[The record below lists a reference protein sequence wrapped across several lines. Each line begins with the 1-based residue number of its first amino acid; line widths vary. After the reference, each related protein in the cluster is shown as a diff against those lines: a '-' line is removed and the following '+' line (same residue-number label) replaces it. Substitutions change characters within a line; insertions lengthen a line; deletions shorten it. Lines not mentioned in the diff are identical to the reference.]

1 MSAIFLNTLK
11 YKYAEGANIAIY
23 FLKRIPVIGKK
34 IPDSLYSHSG
44 AKQVI
49 GIIAFILGILYDFVK
64 KSAYVGLLCIIP
76 CMFMVK
82 KVGVHVNNADIQ
94 IFIFFML
101 TFIIGSFSRAITM
114 QSDKDAFNMIILLR
128 INPQKYYLSQ
138 IIYRAVS
145 QVVFF
150 LPVMTIVTG
159 SIVKALLMLIELGAF
174 RFIFEAFFLFVFDKR
189 SILLSENESLIAGVW
204 ILGIAVAYG
213 LPFLNINLNSNLYV
227 FNPVFA
233 VISIVF
239 GLISLVYLFRYKK
252 YKIVAKKHLT
262 VQKVMEIETLR
273 EEAKSAE
280 VANIKLEDMDSSRFK
295 NKTGYDYLNSIF
307 FARHKR
313 IMKDAIKWRALIILA
328 VGIVGIVAVILF
340 PNMKKNIADTIIKS
354 MPYFV
359 FIMYVISVTERI
371 CKAMFFNC
379 DKSLLKYGYYKQP
392 GVILSNF
399 SVRLKKILTLN
410 LIPGAVISILLMI
423 IYMICKGD
431 IYAVKAILP
440 NCLGIMFL
448 SVFFS
453 IHHLFMY
460 YVLQPYTEKMDVKSP
475 TFSVVNTVMYFF
487 CYGCMQIK
495 TSSIYFTFG
504 VIVVTFIYVIAALAG
519 VYKFAPKTFKLR
531 K

>member
-174 RFIFEAFFLFVFDKR
+174 RFIFEAFFLFVFD
-189 SILLSENESLIAGVW
+189 NT
-204 ILGIAVAYG
+204 
-213 LPFLNINLNSNLYV
+213 F
-227 FNPVFA
+227 
-233 VISIVF
+233 
-239 GLISLVYLFRYKK
+239 
-252 YKIVAKKHLT
+252 
-262 VQKVMEIETLR
+262 
-273 EEAKSAE
+273 
-280 VANIKLEDMDSSRFK
+280 
-295 NKTGYDYLNSIF
+295 
-307 FARHKR
+307 
-313 IMKDAIKWRALIILA
+313 
-328 VGIVGIVAVILF
+328 
-340 PNMKKNIADTIIKS
+340 
-354 MPYFV
+354 
-359 FIMYVISVTERI
+359 
-371 CKAMFFNC
+371 
-379 DKSLLKYGYYKQP
+379 KSL
-392 GVILSNF
+392 
-399 SVRLKKILTLN
+399 
-410 LIPGAVISILLMI
+410 
-423 IYMICKGD
+423 
-431 IYAVKAILP
+431 
-440 NCLGIMFL
+440 
-448 SVFFS
+448 
-453 IHHLFMY
+453 
-460 YVLQPYTEKMDVKSP
+460 
-475 TFSVVNTVMYFF
+475 
-487 CYGCMQIK
+487 
-495 TSSIYFTFG
+495 
-504 VIVVTFIYVIAALAG
+504 
-519 VYKFAPKTFKLR
+519 
-531 K
+531 